1 MAKKTNKTSH
11 ILDLLTN
18 GPAPETTVPKKV
30 TVVDEGSRNDR
41 ISQEI
46 LSSLSDELDHQI
58 SQEPDEQSAP
68 PVSAQPQAPVQ
79 IPPAPSVQNG
89 PQADIDPVK
98 ELDTDLIEELDT
110 ELDTE
115 LENLIEEDTS
125 EEYRFIN
132 VMEELLKQQDLE
144 DTMKRFNVCT
154 CPRCNA
160 DVRALTL
167 TALPAKYVVIGQNSM
182 SPVLNYYQNKFKI
195 HMLTA
200 LNKACNTVRERPHH
214 KR

>member
-18 GPAPETTVPKKV
+18 GPAPEAPTPKKV

-41 ISQEI
+41 LSQEI
-46 LSSLSDELDHQI
+46 LNNLSEELEQEIHPKAETEADSAKQPDTVVSTA
-58 SQEPDEQSAP
+58 SQG
-68 PVSAQPQAPVQ
+68 PVQ
-79 IPPAPSVQNG
+79 IPKGSVQNQRTVSE
-89 PQADIDPVK
+89 PM
-98 ELDTDLIEELDT
+98 EEL
-110 ELDTE
+110 EIE
-115 LENLIEEDTS
+115 LENLEVDDKD
-125 EEYRFIN
+125 EEYHFVN

-144 DTMKRFNVCT
+144 GAMKRLNVCT

-167 TALPAKYVVIGQNSM
+167 TALPAKYVVIGQNSF
-182 SPVLNYYQNKFKI
+182 SPVLNFYENKFKI
-195 HMLTA
+195 SMLTA
-200 LNKACNTVRERPHH
+200 LNKACSIVRERPHH

>member
-18 GPAPETTVPKKV
+18 GPAPEAAAPKKV
-30 TVVDEGSRNDR
+30 TVVDEGSRSDKL
-41 ISQEI
+41 SQDILNNLSEELENEI
-46 LSSLSDELDHQI
+46 L
-58 SQEPDEQSAP
+58 QEPDGQPVP
-68 PVSAQPQAPVQ
+68 PVDAQPQAPVQ
-79 IPPAPSVQNG
+79 IPRTASAQNS
-89 PQADIDPVK
+89 PQADTAPV
-98 ELDTDLIEELDT
+98 EELDI
-110 ELDTE
+110 E
-115 LENLIEEDTS
+115 LENLIEEDDS
-125 EEYRFIN
+125 EEYRFVN

-144 DTMKRFNVCT
+144 GTMKRFNVCT

-200 LNKACNTVRERPHH
+200 MNKACNTVRERPHH

>member
-18 GPAPETTVPKKV
+18 GPAPEASAQKKV
-30 TVVDEGSRNDR
+30 TVVDEGSRSDR
-41 ISQEI
+41 LSQEI
-46 LSSLSDELDHQI
+46 MNNLSEEL
-58 SQEPDEQSAP
+58 EQD
-68 PVSAQPQAPVQ
+68 AQP
-79 IPPAPSVQNG
+79 
-89 PQADIDPVK
+89 K
-98 ELDTDLIEELDT
+98 TDTDTASGEQPHTTASPAAHALIQMPKDAAQSQSIPQPEQTEPMEEL
-110 ELDTE
+110 EVE
-115 LENLIEEDTS
+115 LEHLTVDDRED
-125 EEYRFIN
+125 EYHFVN

-144 DTMKRFNVCT
+144 GAMKRLNVCT

-167 TALPAKYVVIGQNSM
+167 TALPAKYVVIGQNSF

-195 HMLTA
+195 SMLTA
-200 LNKACNTVRERPHH
+200 LNRACSIVRERPHH

>member
-89 PQADIDPVK
+89 TQADIDP
-98 ELDTDLIEELDT
+98 IE

-125 EEYRFIN
+125 DEYRFIN

>member
-18 GPAPETTVPKKV
+18 GPAPETSAPVPKKV

-41 ISQEI
+41 LSQEI
-46 LSSLSDELDHQI
+46 LNNLSEELENDTPEADSHT
-58 SQEPDEQSAP
+58 SGEQPAAP
-68 PVSAQPQAPVQ
+68 VNAVPHTPVQ
-79 IPPAPSVQNG
+79 IPHSSSEQTSPQEEPEPSLEV
-89 PQADIDPVK
+89 
-98 ELDTDLIEELDT
+98 IEELDI
-110 ELDTE
+110 E
-115 LENLIEEDTS
+115 LESLLEKDDE
-125 EEYRFIN
+125 EEYYFVN

-144 DTMKRFNVCT
+144 GTMKRFNVCT

-167 TALPAKYVVIGQNSM
+167 TALPAKYVVIGQNSF
-182 SPVLNYYQNKFKI
+182 SPVLNYYENKLKI
-195 HMLTA
+195 SMLTA
-200 LNKACNTVRERPHH
+200 LNKACNVVRERPHH

>member
-18 GPAPETTVPKKV
+18 GPTPEAAAPKKV

-41 ISQEI
+41 LSQEI
-46 LSSLSDELDHQI
+46 LNNLSEELENEIHQK
-58 SQEPDEQSAP
+58 PDEPSVAP
-68 PVSAQPQAPVQ
+68 VNAQPQAPVQ
-79 IPPAPSVQNG
+79 IPRTAVAQDNS
-89 PQADIDPVK
+89 PQA
-98 ELDTDLIEELDT
+98 EENMIEELDI
-110 ELDTE
+110 E
-115 LENLIEEDTS
+115 LESLIEEDDS
-125 EEYRFIN
+125 EEYHFIN

-144 DTMKRFNVCT
+144 GTMKRFDVCT

-167 TALPAKYVVIGQNSM
+167 TALPSKYVVIGQNSM
-182 SPVLNYYQNKFKI
+182 SPVLNYYENKFKI

-200 LNKACNTVRERPHH
+200 LNKACSTVRERPHH